1 MITFYMR
8 CASVFTCEV
17 TMELDFF
24 YHQVQFLVTYRAVGC
39 LFKKSLL
46 FVT

>member
-24 YHQVQFLVTYRAVGC
+24 IIRFNFLLHIEQWVAY
-39 LFKKSLL
+39 LKKVFCS
-46 FVT
+46 